1 MTTTLERWTGRL
13 STSFVLAAAGFTG
26 LVFSQSQDG
35 KALAENTRALAPQ
48 VEAAFRDASR
58 DGQKALDHLMASAQ
72 ETLARDAARSVTTD
86 AAPRAELPFQI
97 LASAAIEQANDPYRQ
112 ARSSQDPELA
122 GNPGAAQAS
131 VEPVPAPMTSPK
143 AAAPDDSERVPAA
156 DPFRKPEFFE
166 TSTLTA
172 GSPRVMARLARQ
184 MAQEA
189 TLPAAVAGTD
199 VPAEVQSRDL
209 DAAHRPG
216 TASTAKAGV
225 QSQSVQVTPASPT
238 ASGATSPKARSFAD
252 GQSHLPDLQPD
263 VHPVEA
269 RIRARVPHEMSEF
282 FDLYLYVS
290 KAEKGDWSQRMY
302 VLAEQKDKSMK
313 LLHEWRVSTGKEEPM
328 RNPHG
333 KVLDTDTPEGFF
345 RLDRARFF
353 EDYTSRQW
361 QSPMPYAMFF
371 DWIIQ
376 GRVSGLAI
384 HGTGPTEEQD
394 LGKRA
399 SKGCVRL
406 HPEDAETLYR
416 LVTENYA
423 GKVPLLK
430 VDPVSRTQSTK
441 GLLQRDSSGRVRT
454 KDGYRVLV
462 IIENYGG
469 PSEDS
474 IATLM

>member
-1 MTTTLERWTGRL
+1 MG
-13 STSFVLAAAGFTG
+13 FVLAAAGFTG
-26 LVFSQSQDG
+26 LVFSQSQEG
-35 KALAENTRALAPQ
+35 KALADNTRALAPQ
-48 VEAAFRDASR
+48 VETAFRDASR
-58 DGQKALDHLMASAQ
+58 DGQKALDHLLASAQ
-72 ETLARDAARSVTTD
+72 ETLARDASVAVSAN

-112 ARSSQDPELA
+112 ARSSQDPELS

-131 VEPVPAPMTSPK
+131 VAPVPAPVTSPK
-143 AAAPDDSERVPAA
+143 ATAPAEGENAGTA
-156 DPFRKPEFFE
+156 DPFRKPELFE
-166 TSTLTA
+166 TSTLAA
-172 GSPRVMARLARQ
+172 GSPKVMARLARQ
-184 MAQEA
+184 IARDAAVTVSDMAPEA
-189 TLPAAVAGTD
+189 PAAA
-199 VPAEVQSRDL
+199 PAKDL
-209 DAAHRPG
+209 DAAHKPDM
-216 TASTAKAGV
+216 ASVAKADV
-225 QSQSVQVTPASPT
+225 ASQAVPSAPVASAASDPAP
-238 ASGATSPKARSFAD
+238 AKPKSLAD
-252 GQSHLPDLQPD
+252 GQSHLPQLQPD

-269 RIRARVPHEMSEF
+269 RIRTRVPNEMSEF

-361 QSPMPYAMFF
+361 RSPMPYAMFF

-430 VDPVSRTQSTK
+430 VDPVSGTQSTK
-441 GLLQRDSSGRVRT
+441 GLLQRDGSGRIRT